1 MLPDAA
7 ICTNVPSP
15 DTCRYPII
23 FPVALALGAMTYSM
37 GRHLWTNPEVFP
49 SKKLR
54 TEGIPE
60 EETNRFRAEGYSKS
74 IFRSL
79 QEVWACAERQNGWGG
94 WVDVRRC

>member
-37 GRHLWTNPEVFP
+37 GRHLWTNPEV
-49 SKKLR
+49 L
-54 TEGIPE
+54 
-60 EETNRFRAEGYSKS
+60 
-74 IFRSL
+74 
-79 QEVWACAERQNGWGG
+79 
-94 WVDVRRC
+94 